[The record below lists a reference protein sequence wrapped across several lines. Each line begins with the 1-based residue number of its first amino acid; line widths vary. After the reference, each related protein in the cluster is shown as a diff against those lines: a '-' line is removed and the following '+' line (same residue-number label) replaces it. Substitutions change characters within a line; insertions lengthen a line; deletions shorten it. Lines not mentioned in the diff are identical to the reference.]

1 MTFRASQNKMVVNR
15 NYRRSAPR
23 GRRGLSLL
31 EVILS
36 VAILGGS
43 MAVIGNLYHLGY
55 RSGLKAQLLND
66 ANMIAGATMAEL
78 VVGAIALESTGDS
91 EVPTSPQWFYSVDIQ
106 DSMQPGLF
114 LATVTVRRG
123 VEESA
128 LPASISIVRLI
139 PDPEYE
145 PEEDAE

>member
-1 MTFRASQNKMVVNR
+1 
-15 NYRRSAPR
+15 
-23 GRRGLSLL
+23 
-31 EVILS
+31 
-36 VAILGGS
+36 
-43 MAVIGNLYHLGY
+43 
-55 RSGLKAQLLND
+55 
-66 ANMIAGATMAEL
+66 
-78 VVGAIALESTGDS
+78 
-91 EVPTSPQWFYSVDIQ
+91 
-106 DSMQPGLF
+106 

>member
-1 MTFRASQNKMVVNR
+1 MS
-15 NYRRSAPR
+15 
-23 GRRGLSLL
+23 
-31 EVILS
+31 
-36 VAILGGS
+36 
-43 MAVIGNLYHLGY
+43 
-55 RSGLKAQLLND
+55 
-66 ANMIAGATMAEL
+66 EL

-91 EVPTSPQWFYSVDIQ
+91 EVPTSPGWFYSVDIQ
-106 DSMQPGLF
+106 DSMQSGLF

-139 PDPEYE
+139 PDPDYE